1 MAKSRLIGKSRTFNV
16 FFLSKKWYNAG
27 NISEGNFMK
36 KKIFAGVLAVALISS
51 FLTVAGLCFVLRID
65 AKSALNLSRL
75 IGAMNFIESQYVE
88 EVDKDKLIDGAIG
101 GMVRSLDDPHSIYLE
116 PRLYSQLKADTSG
129 SFGGIGVY
137 MGFKE
142 GGVYVLGVIP
152 DSPGEKAGLLA
163 GDSILAV
170 NDQPISE
177 IEPGEVALKI
187 RGEVGSS
194 VNLLIHREGEED
206 KTYSITREIIHVQTV
221 SGKMLDDR
229 IGYIRIS
236 NFSENTDKEFKET
249 VAKLEKENMK
259 GFILD
264 LRQNPGGVI
273 TSCVEIAK
281 EIVPAGPI
289 VSVIR
294 RDGEKE
300 VYTSDLKE
308 AKYPIVVL
316 LDKNSASAAELL
328 SGALQDTKAAI
339 VVGEKSYGK
348 GSVQTVIPM
357 FQNDGIKLTIAKYYT
372 PNGRSID
379 GTGIEPDVEVKLDKP
394 LPLTRDINPDVYSD
408 AQLKTAEEILTKQ
421 IDAGKIL
428 FLTKEEV
435 GKNEN

>member
-1 MAKSRLIGKSRTFNV
+1 
-16 FFLSKKWYNAG
+16 
-27 NISEGNFMK
+27 MK